1 MMATY
6 DRGGSDMGDELDF
19 YSANGAL
26 AGLEVLDVDALRLM
40 YRLELSGEGFYEGLA
55 DRVDHPEAAELLRR
69 NGREERTHAER
80 IAKAIAIRLGVDTWM
95 PEGDDA
101 ELLPA
106 PLPDTISPKLFPIIV
121 QAELDGDV
129 GYQRWADNEA
139 DPAVARLLRQNG
151 REETQ
156 HGKRVQQVIE
166 LLGASA

>member
-1 MMATY
+1 
-6 DRGGSDMGDELDF
+6 MGDELDF

-26 AGLEVLDVDALRLM
+26 AGKEVLDVEAMRLM

-55 DRVDHPEAAELLRR
+55 DRIGNDEAADLLRR

-80 IAKAIAIRLGVDTWM
+80 IAKAIAIRLGVDTWT

-101 ELLPA
+101 ALLAA
-106 PLPDTISPKLFPIIV
+106 PLPDTISPRLLPVIV

-156 HGKRVQQVIE
+156 HGKRVQRVIE
-166 LLGASA
+166 LLEASA

>member
-1 MMATY
+1 
-6 DRGGSDMGDELDF
+6 MGEQLDF

-26 AGLEVLDVDALRLM
+26 AGKEELDVDALRLM
-40 YRLELSGEGFYEGLA
+40 YRLELSGEDFYNGLA
-55 DRVDHPEAAELLRR
+55 DRIGNDEAAELLRR

-80 IAKAIAIRLGVDTWM
+80 IAKALALRLGVDEYV
-95 PEGDDA
+95 PDGDD
-101 ELLPA
+101 LVVLPA
-106 PLPDTISPKLFPIIV
+106 PLPDTISPKLLPIIV

-166 LLGASA
+166 LLGAAG

>member
-1 MMATY
+1 M
-6 DRGGSDMGDELDF
+6 SEELDF

-26 AGLEVLDVDALRLM
+26 AGVEVLDVDALRLM
-40 YRLELSGEGFYEGLA
+40 YRLELSGEDFYNGLA
-55 DRVDHPEAAELLRR
+55 DRIGNDEAAELLRR
-69 NGREERTHAER
+69 NGREEAGHAAR
-80 IAKAIAIRLGVDTWM
+80 IAQAIAIRLGIETYE
-95 PEGDDA
+95 PEGDDLVRLAA
-101 ELLPA
+101 EL
-106 PLPDTISPKLFPIIV
+106 PDRISPRFLPIIV

-166 LLGASA
+166 LLEAGR